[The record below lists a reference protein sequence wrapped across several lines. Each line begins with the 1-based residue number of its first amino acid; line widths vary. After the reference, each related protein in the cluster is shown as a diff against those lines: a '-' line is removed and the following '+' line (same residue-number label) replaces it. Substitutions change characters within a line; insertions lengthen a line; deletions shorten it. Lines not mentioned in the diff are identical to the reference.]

1 MERMMGK
8 MREWGGGVTVGP
20 ALGSSKM
27 SKAVYLRCEHT
38 LLAKNILN
46 RPFITKVNI

>member
-20 ALGSSKM
+20 ALGSSKT
-27 SKAVYLRCEHT
+27 SKAG
-38 LLAKNILN
+38 LLKM
-46 RPFITKVNI
+46 